1 MMYGIVQQGILC
13 QDNCLMRKYRYEI
26 YGGIKMGNTRMGARE
41 RIEYLLDAHS
51 FVELA
56 GYVSARNTD
65 YNLGAKK
72 VKGDGVITG
81 YGVLNDRMVY
91 VYSQDASALGGSVGE
106 MHAKKIASLYDL
118 AMKTGAPII
127 GLLDC
132 AGLRLQEA
140 TDALHA
146 FGTIFYK
153 QTQASG
159 KIPQIAAVF
168 GMCGG
173 GSAVMSSLADFT
185 LMEKEHGRLF
195 VNSPNTFAGNTE
207 EQLNTA
213 SAQYQAAKTE
223 NVDIVCDSEEE
234 LLSAVKKLVDFLPSD
249 YEAEDAAPDCDDD
262 LNRIIP
268 ELNDSE
274 YDARF
279 ILSSISDENIF
290 MELKKDF
297 GTDMVTAFIALD
309 GETVGAVANQ
319 PVDGE
324 SRLSY
329 KGLRKAARFIKFC
342 DAFSIPILTVTN
354 VEGLKADTH
363 EERRQAEALAAFTA
377 ALAQSTVARINLIA
391 GTAYGTAAVVMNS
404 KAIGADFVL
413 AWPDARIGMMDA
425 GQAVRIM
432 YGEELQEMEDQA
444 AFLTMKTAEYK
455 ELQSSALS
463 AAYRGYVDDIIEPDA
478 TRKRLIAAYDML
490 YGKTEQPAAKK
501 HPAI

>member
-1 MMYGIVQQGILC
+1 
-13 QDNCLMRKYRYEI
+13 
-26 YGGIKMGNTRMGARE
+26 MGNTRMGARE
-41 RIEYLLDAHS
+41 RIDYLLDDHS

-91 VYSQDASALGGSVGE
+91 VYSQDAAALGGSVGE

-118 AMKTGAPII
+118 AMKTGAPVI

-146 FGTIFYK
+146 FGTIFNK
-153 QTQASG
+153 QAQASG
-159 KIPQIAAVF
+159 KIPQIAAIF

-173 GSAVMSSLADFT
+173 GSSVMSSLADFT
-185 LMEKEHGRLF
+185 LMERDHGCLF
-195 VNSPNTFAGNTE
+195 INSPNTFAGNTE
-207 EQLNTA
+207 EKLNTA
-213 SAQYQAAKTE
+213 SADYQAAKTE
-223 NVDIVCDSEEE
+223 NVDLVCDSEEE
-234 LLSAVKKLVDFLPSD
+234 LLAAVKQLVDFLPSD
-249 YEAEDAAPDCDDD
+249 YQEEDAAPGYDDD

-268 ELNDSE
+268 ELNDCE
-274 YDARF
+274 YDAKYL
-279 ILSSISDENIF
+279 LSSISDERVF
-290 MELKKDF
+290 LELKKDF
-297 GTDMVTAFIALD
+297 APDMVTGFICLD
-309 GETVGAVANQ
+309 GESVGVVANQ

-329 KGLRKAARFIKFC
+329 KGLRKATRFIRFC
-342 DAFSIPILTVTN
+342 DAFSIPLLTVTN
-354 VEGLKADTH
+354 VEGLRANVH

-377 ALAQSTVARINLIA
+377 TLAQCTVARINLIA
-391 GTAYGTAAVVMNS
+391 GAAYGTGAVVMNS

-425 GQAVRIM
+425 AQAVRIM
-432 YGEELQEMEDQA
+432 YGDDLDGQEDQA
-444 AFLTMKTAEYK
+444 AFLAEKTAEY
-455 ELQSSALS
+455 EDLQSSAL
-463 AAYRGYVDDIIEPDA
+463 AAARRGYVDDIIEPDA

-490 YGKTEQPAAKK
+490 YGKTEQKVAKK
-501 HPAI
+501 HSAI